1 MENLIL
7 WVLSAIIGVG
17 VPAAMI
23 GTGKKILSDMPPIG
37 AWYGFKSKYSLINN
51 ESWEFANNNMAK
63 LWINIGETLTPAAAI
78 AMIFCF
84 GKDKNT
90 ILSYFGLI
98 LLVDVISMLY
108 SRFYVSKLLKE
119 KYDTPK

>member
-7 WVLSAIIGVG
+7 WIISVVIVVG
-17 VPAAMI
+17 IPTAMM
-23 GTGKKILSDMPPIG
+23 GTGKKILSDMPSIG
-37 AWYGFKSKYSLINN
+37 VWYGFKSKYSLINN
-51 ESWEFANNNMAK
+51 ELWEFANNTMAK
-63 LWINIGETLTPAAAI
+63 LWVNIGEALTPAAAI

-98 LLVDVISMLY
+98 LLVDVISLLY

-119 KYDTPK
+119 KYNTKK